1 LSVSIPFL
9 CPTTTTTSCPAQCLP
24 SPPNPSLKKK
34 AESEYSF
41 PTLLHKVATDFFQ
54 IASQIH
60 RYPELYLQVANPTV
74 REQAM
79 SNNCRGIAHNPNAAR
94 VAAHIHGGVTT
105 GALGYI
111 VLVIPKNLT
120 AAPSIAG
127 APVTETRPANASSR
141 TTGRE
146 RSASSTTGIRH
157 AEPCS
162 HRPSLAT
169 QPRSS
174 STSSR
179 KVAFAPDDAKPS
191 SLSAAHANQ
200 SKLVP
205 SSRSHSTHPAAAVFG
220 AMQLQMRYV
229 KETEGRRMKSERLR
243 QKNAL
248 LFAERSMRWM
258 AISQAVT
265 LAFVAV
271 VAIAVLKG

>member
-1 LSVSIPFL
+1 M
-9 CPTTTTTSCPAQCLP
+9 
-24 SPPNPSLKKK
+24 PN
-34 AESEYSF
+34 
-41 PTLLHKVATDFFQ
+41 DCQ
-54 IASQIH
+54 
-60 RYPELYLQVANPTV
+60 
-74 REQAM
+74 
-79 SNNCRGIAHNPNAAR
+79 GIAHHSDATRA
-94 VAAHIHGGVTT
+94 AAHIHGAATT

-111 VLVIPKNLT
+111 VLAIPKNLT
-120 AAPSIAG
+120 AAPSIAAAAVSHARHEN
-127 APVTETRPANASSR
+127 APSR

-146 RSASSTTGIRH
+146 RSASSTSASRP

-162 HRPSLAT
+162 HRSSSTT

-174 STSSR
+174 STSAR
-179 KVAFAPDDAKPS
+179 KVSFAPDDAKSS
-191 SLSAAHANQ
+191 SLSSAHANPN
-200 SKLVP
+200 KLVP
-205 SSRSHSTHPAAAVFG
+205 SSRSHSTHPAGAVFG

-258 AISQAVT
+258 AISQVVT